1 MQHNQMELHQ
11 LEISHLKNTLSD
23 RVAVNHCVV
32 QQLEEDYGIKI
43 LELNCNLHP
52 LYGIASKWR
61 TVLKE
66 CDV

>member
-1 MQHNQMELHQ
+1 MELHQ
-11 LEISHLKNTLSD
+11 LVISHLKKNTLSD

-52 LYGIASKWR
+52 LYGIASK
-61 TVLKE
+61 
-66 CDV
+66 